1 MEEQHI
7 VADRTLIRT
16 ARVISAIFT
25 PFSIP
30 FLAFL
35 ILFLFSYLRIMP
47 IQYKLIVLGVVYC
60 FTILMP
66 TLTIFLFRKING
78 FSPEDLGERKR
89 RFMPF
94 LLTITS
100 YVFCLV
106 MMHRLNIPWY
116 MTGIILAALIMMV
129 ICIVVNLKW
138 KLSEHMAGVGAIV
151 GGLVS
156 FSALFGYNPV
166 WWLCLFILIAGVLGT
181 ARIILQHHTLGEVL
195 VGFAVGLICSLL
207 VLHPLSNILFRI
219 FLFKRSKKGSHCNL

>member
-16 ARVISAIFT
+16 ARVISVIFT

-100 YVFCLV
+100 YAFCLV

-116 MTGIILAALIMMV
+116 MTGIILAALIMMI
-129 ICIVVNLKW
+129 ICIIVNLKW
-138 KLSEHMAGVGAIV
+138 KLSEHMAGMGAIV

-156 FSALFGYNPV
+156 FSALFGYNPI
-166 WWLCLFILIAGVLGT
+166 WWLCLFILIAGILGT

-195 VGFAVGLICSLL
+195 TGFVVGLICSLL
-207 VLHPLSNILFRI
+207 VLHPLSNILFRV
-219 FLFKRSKKGSHCNL
+219 FLF

>member
-181 ARIILQHHTLGEVL
+181 ARIILQHHTLGDVL

-219 FLFKRSKKGSHCNL
+219 FLF

>member
-1 MEEQHI
+1 MEEHI
-7 VADRTLIRT
+7 IADKTLIRT
-16 ARVISAIFT
+16 AKVISAVFT

-35 ILFLFSYLRIMP
+35 VLFIFSYLRIMP

-207 VLHPLSNILFRI
+207 VLHPLSNILFRV
-219 FLFKRSKKGSHCNL
+219 FLF

>member
-1 MEEQHI
+1 MVEEQHI
-7 VADRTLIRT
+7 VADRSLIRT

-129 ICIVVNLKW
+129 ICIVVSLKW

-207 VLHPLSNILFRI
+207 VLHPLSNILFRV
-219 FLFKRSKKGSHCNL
+219 FLF

>member
-16 ARVISAIFT
+16 ARVISAVFT

-35 ILFLFSYLRIMP
+35 ILFLFAYLRIMP

-129 ICIVVNLKW
+129 ICIIVNLKW

-156 FSALFGYNPV
+156 FSALFGYNPI

-195 VGFAVGLICSLL
+195 VGFVVGLICSLL

-219 FLFKRSKKGSHCNL
+219 FLF

>member
-25 PFSIP
+25 PFSSP

-219 FLFKRSKKGSHCNL
+219 FLF

>member
-207 VLHPLSNILFRI
+207 VLHQLSNILFRI
-219 FLFKRSKKGSHCNL
+219 FLF

>member
-1 MEEQHI
+1 MVEEQHI
-7 VADRTLIRT
+7 VADRSLIRT

-35 ILFLFSYLRIMP
+35 ILFLFSYLRILP

-219 FLFKRSKKGSHCNL
+219 FLF

>member
-1 MEEQHI
+1 MMEEQHI

-78 FSPEDLGERKR
+78 FTQEDLGERKR

-94 LLTITS
+94 MLTITS

-116 MTGIILAALIMMV
+116 MTGIILAALVMMV
-129 ICIVVNLKW
+129 ICIIVNLKW
-138 KLSEHMAGVGAIV
+138 KLSEHMAGMGAIV

-166 WWLCLFILIAGVLGT
+166 WWLCLFILFAGVLGT

-195 VGFAVGLICSLL
+195 VGFAVGLISSLL

-219 FLFKRSKKGSHCNL
+219 FLL

>member
-1 MEEQHI
+1 MVEEQHI
-7 VADRTLIRT
+7 VADRSLIRT

-219 FLFKRSKKGSHCNL
+219 FLFLDK

>member
-1 MEEQHI
+1 MVEEQHI
-7 VADRTLIRT
+7 VADRSLIRT

-66 TLTIFLFRKING
+66 TLTLFLFRKING

-181 ARIILQHHTLGEVL
+181 ARIILQLLTL
-195 VGFAVGLICSLL
+195 
-207 VLHPLSNILFRI
+207 
-219 FLFKRSKKGSHCNL
+219 

>member
-166 WWLCLFILIAGVLGT
+166 WWLCLFIVIAGVLGT

-219 FLFKRSKKGSHCNL
+219 FLF

>member
-30 FLAFL
+30 FLVFL

-219 FLFKRSKKGSHCNL
+219 FLF

>member
-129 ICIVVNLKW
+129 IC
-138 KLSEHMAGVGAIV
+138 MAGVGAIV

-219 FLFKRSKKGSHCNL
+219 FLF

>member
-16 ARVISAIFT
+16 ARAISAIFT

-219 FLFKRSKKGSHCNL
+219 FLF

>member
-1 MEEQHI
+1 MVEEQHI
-7 VADRTLIRT
+7 VADRSLIRT

-219 FLFKRSKKGSHCNL
+219 FLT

>member
-195 VGFAVGLICSLL
+195 VGFAVGLIFSLL
-207 VLHPLSNILFRI
+207 VLHSTE
-219 FLFKRSKKGSHCNL
+219 

>member
-35 ILFLFSYLRIMP
+35 ILFLFSYLRIIP

-219 FLFKRSKKGSHCNL
+219 FLF

>member
-1 MEEQHI
+1 MVEEQHS
-7 VADRTLIRT
+7 VADRSLIRT

-219 FLFKRSKKGSHCNL
+219 FLF

>member
-1 MEEQHI
+1 MVEEQHI
-7 VADRTLIRT
+7 VADRSLIRT

-129 ICIVVNLKW
+129 ICIVVNRKW

-219 FLFKRSKKGSHCNL
+219 FLF

>member
-1 MEEQHI
+1 MVEEQHI
-7 VADRTLIRT
+7 VADRSLIRT

-181 ARIILQHHTLGEVL
+181 ARTVLQHHTSGEEL
-195 VGFAVGLICSLL
+195 VGFAVG
-207 VLHPLSNILFRI
+207 
-219 FLFKRSKKGSHCNL
+219 

>member
-25 PFSIP
+25 PFSVP

-219 FLFKRSKKGSHCNL
+219 FLF

>member
-30 FLAFL
+30 VLAFL

-219 FLFKRSKKGSHCNL
+219 FLF

>member
-116 MTGIILAALIMMV
+116 MTGIILAALIMMI
-129 ICIVVNLKW
+129 ICIILNLKW

-156 FSALFGYNPV
+156 FSALFGYNPI

-219 FLFKRSKKGSHCNL
+219 FLF

>member
-66 TLTIFLFRKING
+66 TLTNFLIRKING

-219 FLFKRSKKGSHCNL
+219 FLF

>member
-1 MEEQHI
+1 MVEEQHI
-7 VADRTLIRT
+7 VADRSLIRT

-219 FLFKRSKKGSHCNL
+219 F

>member
-1 MEEQHI
+1 MDEPHI
-7 VADRTLIRT
+7 VADRSLIRT

-219 FLFKRSKKGSHCNL
+219 FLF

>member
-1 MEEQHI
+1 MVEEQHI
-7 VADRTLIRT
+7 VADRSLIRT

-207 VLHPLSNILFRI
+207 VLHPLSHILFRL
-219 FLFKRSKKGSHCNL
+219 FLF

>member
-1 MEEQHI
+1 MVEEQHI
-7 VADRTLIRT
+7 VADRSLIRT

-78 FSPEDLGERKR
+78 FSPEDLGERIR

-219 FLFKRSKKGSHCNL
+219 FLF

>member
-1 MEEQHI
+1 MVEEQHI
-7 VADRTLIRT
+7 VADRSLIRT

-207 VLHPLSNILFRI
+207 VLHPLSNIL
-219 FLFKRSKKGSHCNL
+219 

>member
-60 FTILMP
+60 FTILMT

-219 FLFKRSKKGSHCNL
+219 FLF